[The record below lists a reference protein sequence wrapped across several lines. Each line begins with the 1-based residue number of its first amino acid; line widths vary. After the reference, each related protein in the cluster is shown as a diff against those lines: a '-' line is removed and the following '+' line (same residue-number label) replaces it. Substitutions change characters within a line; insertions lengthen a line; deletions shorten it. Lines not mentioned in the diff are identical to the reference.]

1 MDPVYEIIYP
11 NHFVYEFMGRP
22 APTEIPSYLGWGGLA
37 ALLGVYSWPGLS
49 LGYQHLAWAKKI
61 KDRGVFD
68 GFRKIDPFWEHLLY
82 LVGLWG
88 CLGVSWDPFGATL
101 ASLLSS
107 LGLLGGTLGSHG
119 LHLGPFLAHQVRPN
133 LTIGTSERGPSGH

>member
-11 NHFVYEFMGRP
+11 NHFFYEFTGRP
-22 APTEIPSYLGWGGLA
+22 PSLKYVPILDGGVAP
-37 ALLGVYSWPGLS
+37 LLGVYSWPGLS

-68 GFRKIDPFWEHLLY
+68 DFRKIDPFWEHLLY

-88 CLGVSWDPFGATL
+88 CLEVSWGPFGPTL
-101 ASLLSS
+101 TSLSSS

-119 LHLGPFLAHQVRPN
+119 LHFGPFLAHQVRPN